1 MILEV
6 KALAIVISTVVAISG
21 TTVGVTEYM
30 ASKVYVTERVA
41 MNFEQMIEFRIQDF
55 RARINQIKVRAAAG
69 KPWLDD
75 TEEKVRLQKEL
86 DRLINKKDK

>member
-6 KALAIVISTVVAISG
+6 KALAIVVSTVVAISG

-30 ASKVYVTERVA
+30 ASKEFVAERVA

-55 RARINQIKVRAAAG
+55 RERINQIKVRAAAG
-69 KPWLDD
+69 KPWSDD
-75 TEEKVRLQKEL
+75 AEEKIRLQKEL
-86 DRLINKKDK
+86 DRLIEKKDK